1 MKKFFAL
8 TLGALLSVSMLT
20 GCGAGSAS
28 SASAASAG
36 PSASSA
42 QESGKLSVVAS
53 FYPMYDFAKKIG
65 GDHVTVTDLV
75 PAGTE
80 PHDWEPSPT
89 DITTLEKAD
98 VFVYSGAGMEHWVTS
113 VLSTLENKNLVTVQ
127 ASDGIT
133 LRHGF
138 HEAEGD
144 ASSAA
149 QSSTQTAEADVDPH
163 VWLAPLNAKIEMEN
177 VKNALVQA
185 DPDHKAD
192 YEANY
197 TKWSAE
203 CDTLDQEFKTALS
216 GLSNK
221 DIVVAHEAFGYLCDA
236 YGLTQVGIEG
246 INPDSEPD
254 PARMAEIQDFVK
266 ANNVKIIF
274 SEELVSP
281 KVAQSI
287 ADATG
292 AKMETLNPLEGLTDE
307 QLANGEDYFSV
318 MRQNLQVLKAALE

>member
-20 GCGAGSAS
+20 GCGAESAP

-144 ASSAA
+144 ANSAA